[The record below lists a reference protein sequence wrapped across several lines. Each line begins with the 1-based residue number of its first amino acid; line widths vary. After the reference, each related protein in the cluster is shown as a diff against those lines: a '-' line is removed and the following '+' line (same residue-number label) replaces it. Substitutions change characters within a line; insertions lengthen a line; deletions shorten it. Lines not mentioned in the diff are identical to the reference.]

1 MKSTLLVLA
10 IASAGLVALPL
21 AGHAAEKG
29 GFFINGNVGQ
39 SEFDQ
44 GLYDDNDTGYG
55 VNLGYRWALAPS
67 FAFGVE
73 GGYTDLGQW
82 SPLADELSQP
92 DREGLRDAELKG
104 WTAGVNA
111 HLNLSDQWYLS
122 GRTGFFRADSKG
134 DILVAGLPVSA
145 DNTSNEWYAGAGV
158 GYDFSDSF
166 SLGLNYDYYKSD
178 NKGLK
183 VDPGLLSVS
192 AEARF

>member
-1 MKSTLLVLA
+1 MKNTLLTIALA
-10 IASAGLVALPL
+10 GTGLIALPL
-21 AGHAAEKG
+21 AGHAAEKD
-29 GFFINGNVGQ
+29 GFFINGSVGQ
-39 SEFDQ
+39 SDYSQ
-44 GLYDDNDTGYG
+44 GLYDDEDTAYG
-55 VNLGYRWALAPS
+55 VNLGYRWALSPR

-73 GGYTDLGQW
+73 GGYTNLGQW
-82 SPLADELSQP
+82 SPETGDLDIP
-92 DREGLRDAELKG
+92 DRELLRDSELKG

-122 GRTGFFRADSKG
+122 GRTGFFRADAEG
-134 DILVAGLPVSA
+134 DILVAGVPFRA

-158 GYDFSDSF
+158 GYDFTDNF

-183 VDPGLLSVS
+183 VDPGVLSVN